1 MASKLS
7 VQGITS
13 GYVKGIDIVTGVSLE
28 IEEDRITGIIGP
40 NGAGKSTLLKTIF
53 GFLHPSRG
61 KIIFNG
67 REIQSLSPFKLKQ
80 LRISYV
86 PQDINTF
93 PRLTVEENLLLGA
106 WTFKGQRTLVK
117 QRLEEIYD
125 FFPAL
130 RAKRGRKATF
140 LSGGELQM
148 LAIGKEVMTTPEL
161 LLVDEPSAGLA
172 PILVAEI
179 YAFLNRIRDQGVT
192 IFLVDQNI
200 AKAVEVSDYMYLLEM
215 GSIRKQGPK
224 EDFKVNIRDIIKD
237 SLIPE

>member
-7 VQGITS
+7 VQGVTS
-13 GYVKGIDIVTGVSLE
+13 GYVKGIDIVNDVSLE
-28 IEEDRITGIIGP
+28 IEEDAITGIIGP

-53 GFLHPSRG
+53 GFLRPTRG
-61 KIIFNG
+61 RIIFNG

-80 LRISYV
+80 LGISYV

-93 PRLTVEENLLLGA
+93 PRLTVEENLLLGG

-125 FFPAL
+125 FFPVL
-130 RAKRGRKATF
+130 GAKRGKKATF

-172 PILVAEI
+172 PMLVSEI
-179 YAFLNRIRDQGVT
+179 YAFLDRIREQGVT

-200 AKAVEVSDYMYLLEM
+200 TKAVEVSDYMYLLEM
-215 GSIRKQGPK
+215 GIIKKQGPK
-224 EDFKVNIRDIIKD
+224 EDFKEKIRDIIKD
-237 SLIPE
+237 SLIPD

>member
-7 VQGITS
+7 VQGVTS
-13 GYVKGIDIVTGVSLE
+13 GYVKGIDIVNDVSLE
-28 IEEDRITGIIGP
+28 IEEDAITGIIGP

-53 GFLHPSRG
+53 GFLRASRG

-67 REIQSLSPFKLKQ
+67 REIQNLSPFKLKQ
-80 LRISYV
+80 LGISYV

-93 PRLTVEENLLLGA
+93 PRLTVEENLLLGG

-125 FFPAL
+125 FFPVL
-130 RAKRGRKATF
+130 GAKRGKKATF

-172 PILVAEI
+172 PMLVSEI
-179 YAFLNRIRDQGVT
+179 YAFLDRIREQGVT

-200 AKAVEVSDYMYLLEM
+200 TKAVEVSDYMYLLEM
-215 GSIRKQGPK
+215 GIIKKQGPK
-224 EDFKVNIRDIIKD
+224 EDFKEKIRDIIKD
-237 SLIPE
+237 SLISE

>member
-7 VQGITS
+7 VQGVTS
-13 GYVKGIDIVTGVSLE
+13 GYVKGIDIVDDVSLD
-28 IEEDRITGIIGP
+28 IEEDTITGIIGP

-53 GFLHPSRG
+53 GFLHPSQG
-61 KIIFNG
+61 KIVFNG
-67 REIQSLSPFKLKQ
+67 QEIQAFSPFRLKQ
-80 LRISYV
+80 FGISYV

-93 PRLTVEENLLLGA
+93 PRLTVEENLMLGA
-106 WTFKGQRTLVK
+106 WTFKKQRKLLK
-117 QRLEEIYD
+117 QRLGEIYD
-125 FFPAL
+125 FFPVL
-130 RAKRGRKATF
+130 GAKRGEKATF

-172 PILVAEI
+172 PMLVSEI
-179 YAFLNRIRDQGVT
+179 YAFLERVREQGVT

-200 AKAVEVSDYMYLLEM
+200 TKAVEVSDYMYLLEM
-215 GSIRKQGPK
+215 GKIKKQGPK
-224 EDFKVNIRDIIKD
+224 EDFEENIRDIIKE

>member
-7 VQGITS
+7 VQGVTS
-13 GYVKGIDIVTGVSLE
+13 GYVKGIDIVNDVSLE
-28 IEEDRITGIIGP
+28 IQEDAITGIIGP

-53 GFLHPSRG
+53 GFLHPSQG
-61 KIIFNG
+61 KMVFNG
-67 REIQSLSPFKLKQ
+67 QEIQTLSPFKLKQ
-80 LRISYV
+80 LGICYV

-93 PRLTVEENLLLGA
+93 PRLTVEENLMLGA
-106 WTFKGQRTLVK
+106 WTFKRQRTLLK
-117 QRLEEIYD
+117 QRLGEIYD
-125 FFPAL
+125 FFPVL
-130 RAKRGRKATF
+130 GAKRGEKATF

-172 PILVAEI
+172 PMLVSEI
-179 YAFLNRIRDQGVT
+179 YAFLERVREQGVT

-200 AKAVEVSDYMYLLEM
+200 TKAVEVSDYMYLLEM
-215 GSIRKQGPK
+215 GKIKKQGPK
-224 EDFKVNIRDIIKD
+224 EDFEENIRDIIKD